1 MSYMKFFPTTSLD
14 KHILCAE
21 SWYLPPSSSQDPQI
35 FEYKGE
41 LREHIIKHHFL
52 DSEAENEILEST
64 LSNLTHLL
72 V

>member
-1 MSYMKFFPTTSLD
+1 MD

-21 SWYLPPSSSQDPQI
+21 SWYLPPSSSQDPQM
-35 FEYKGE
+35 YKGE